1 MQFTV
6 TDLDDIF
13 STARVDLIFSV
24 RDPQL
29 GNFALTRVMIGHQVT
44 PSLGH
49 SLALRYWPMLSRL
62 FQRRGWPPGQ
72 VNHAQS
78 YQIIRGW
85 TLGTPQGGP
94 VWSAV
99 CLNLGDTRYPPFHG
113 YVSTTPYECGTK
125 SIWSSTKDFRAP
137 NLEFSVAG
145 TSIFF
150 TGNLA
155 SEDPTAWLLDATS
168 MIG

>member
-29 GNFALTRVMIGHQVT
+29 GNFALTRMMIGHQVT

-85 TLGTPQGGP
+85 TLGTPQRVRFGVRFVSTWGIPDTPHFMGMFRQPHTSVEQKLYGVPPKILGLPILNSQLLVHPFFSREIWP
-94 VWSAV
+94 VKTQ
-99 CLNLGDTRYPPFHG
+99 GHG
-113 YVSTTPYECGTK
+113 YLMLQV
-125 SIWSSTKDFRAP
+125 
-137 NLEFSVAG
+137 
-145 TSIFF
+145 
-150 TGNLA
+150 
-155 SEDPTAWLLDATS
+155 WLD
-168 MIG
+168 